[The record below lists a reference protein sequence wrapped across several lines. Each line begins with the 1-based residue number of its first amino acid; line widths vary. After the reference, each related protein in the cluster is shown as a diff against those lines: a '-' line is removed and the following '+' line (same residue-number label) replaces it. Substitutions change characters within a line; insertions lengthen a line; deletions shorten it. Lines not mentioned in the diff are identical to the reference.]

1 MSVTSCFFLGQLLS
15 LFLFCLLLCLHQ
27 LLIALVIVPCLILVI
42 GFPHTAFVV
51 LLPVRALLFYFLSV
65 PVFLLLMIDCSEL
78 IVFTHIH

>member
-1 MSVTSCFFLGQLLS
+1 MSVTSCFFLGQLLA

-51 LLPVRALLFYFLSV
+51 LLLVRACFSAPYDRLLR
-65 PVFLLLMIDCSEL
+65 L